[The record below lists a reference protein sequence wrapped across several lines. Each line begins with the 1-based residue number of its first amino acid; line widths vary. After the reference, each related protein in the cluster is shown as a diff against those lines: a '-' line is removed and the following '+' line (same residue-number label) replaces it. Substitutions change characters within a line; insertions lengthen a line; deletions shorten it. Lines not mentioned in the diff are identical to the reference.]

1 MASPLKQFEIKPL
14 GGEVELAG
22 QPLAFTNSA
31 LAMAVSAAAVLGFFL
46 AATARGRIIP
56 DRLQMAAEAIYGFID
71 GTLRENAGPKAAVFF
86 PFVFTLFV
94 FILFG
99 NLLGLL
105 PGSFT
110 YTSHLAVT
118 FAMAIFVFLMA
129 SVVGFAIH
137 GLKFLGFFV
146 PSGVPWA
153 LLPLMVPIEII
164 SYLSRPVSLALRLF
178 ANMTAGHIMLKV
190 FAGFV
195 FSLGIL
201 GVLPI
206 GVNVLLL
213 GFEVLIAFLQAYVFS
228 VLTCLY
234 LKDAL
239 EMH

>member
-1 MASPLKQFEIKPL
+1 MASPLKQFEIKHL
-14 GGEVELAG
+14 SQGVELAG
-22 QPLAFTNSA
+22 QELTLTNSA
-31 LAMAVSAAAVLGFFL
+31 LAMGVSVVLVVLVFSLFR
-46 AATARGRIIP
+46 TSIIP
-56 DRLQMAAEAIYGFID
+56 NRLQMLAELAYGFVRDI
-71 GTLRENAGPKAAVFF
+71 LRENGGEKAMGFF
-86 PFVFTLFV
+86 PLVFSLFL

-105 PGSFT
+105 PASFT

-118 FAMAIFVFLMA
+118 FAMAIFVFLVA
-129 SVVGFAIH
+129 TVVGFATH
-137 GLKFLGFFV
+137 GVKFLGFFI
-146 PSGVPWA
+146 PSGVPFA

-195 FSLGIL
+195 VSLGVL

-213 GFEVLIAFLQAYVFS
+213 GFELLIAFLQAYVFS

>member
-1 MASPLKQFEIKPL
+1 MASPLKQFEIEPI
-14 GGEVELAG
+14 GGELELLG
-22 QPLAFTNSA
+22 QPLSFTNSA
-31 LAMAVSAAAVLGFFL
+31 LAMALSVTAALSFFF
-46 AATARGRIIP
+46 AALRRGAIVP
-56 DRLQMAAEAIYGFID
+56 SRLQMAAELLYGFVLD
-71 GTLRENAGPKAAVFF
+71 TLKENGGEKAVRFF
-86 PFVFTLFV
+86 PFIFSLFV

-105 PGSFT
+105 PAAFT

-118 FAMAIFVFLMA
+118 LAMAVFVFVLA
-129 SVVGFAIH
+129 TAVGFFSH
-137 GLKFLGFFV
+137 GFRFFGFFV
-146 PSGVPWA
+146 PDGVPWA
-153 LLPLMVPIEII
+153 LLPLMVPIEVI

-201 GVLPI
+201 GILPI
-206 GVNVLLL
+206 GVNILLL
-213 GFEVLIAFLQAYVFS
+213 GFELLVAFLQAYVFS

>member
-1 MASPLKQFEIKPL
+1 MASPLKQFEIEPL
-14 GGEVELAG
+14 GGGVELLG
-22 QPLAFTNSA
+22 QQVAFTNSA
-31 LAMAVSAAAVLGFFL
+31 MAMAISITAVVGFFAAATVG
-46 AATARGRIIP
+46 AKIIP
-56 DRLQMAAEAIYGFID
+56 GRLQMAAEAIYDFVLT
-71 GTLRENAGPKAAVFF
+71 TLKENGGSKAVAFF
-86 PFVFTLFV
+86 PFVFTLFM

-105 PGSFT
+105 PTAFT

-118 FAMAIFVFLMA
+118 FGMAIFVFIMA
-129 SVVGFAIH
+129 TAVGFAAH
-137 GLKFLGFFV
+137 GFKFLGFFV
-146 PSGVPWA
+146 PQGVPWA
-153 LLPLMVPIEII
+153 LLPLMVPIEVI
-164 SYLSRPVSLALRLF
+164 SYFSRPVSLALRLF

-190 FAGFV
+190 FAGFA

-213 GFEVLIAFLQAYVFS
+213 GFEVLVAFLQAYVFS

>member
-1 MASPLKQFEIKPL
+1 MASPLKQFEIKHL
-14 GGEVELAG
+14 SQGVELAG
-22 QPLAFTNSA
+22 QEITFTNSA
-31 LAMAVSAAAVLGFFL
+31 MAMTVSVALILALFALFRASIV
-46 AATARGRIIP
+46 P
-56 DRLQMAAEAIYGFID
+56 NRLQMVAELMYGFIKD
-71 GTLRENAGPKAAVFF
+71 ILRENGGEKAMGFF
-86 PFVFTLFV
+86 PLIFTLFL

-105 PGSFT
+105 PASFT

-118 FAMAIFVFLMA
+118 FTMAIFVFLVA
-129 SVVGFAIH
+129 TIVGFMTH
-137 GLKFLGFFV
+137 GVKFFGFFV
-146 PSGVPWA
+146 PHGVPIA

-164 SYLSRPVSLALRLF
+164 SYFSRPVSLGLRLF

-195 FSLGIL
+195 VSLGIL
-201 GVLPI
+201 GFLPV

-213 GFEVLIAFLQAYVFS
+213 GFELLIAFLQAYVFS